1 MMVQAF
7 IQQSFTFLEERVN
20 KEYVPKI
27 KKTIRKFVYV
37 FIFELF
43 FFLVFVGYQ
52 FLSWRKSI
60 NELNLLSNEL
70 TNKSVEFVRL
80 SNLDKES
87 KNFEDY
93 IKSSLEKFYKKDE
106 ELSSLNSIL
115 STLSKLNLKNINFF
129 VYSKEK
135 VLDDESKFEK
145 LKIDLVC
152 EGNISLISEFIKFI
166 DNNEKIIKIENFLI
180 SNLMDGKGYELDLTF
195 SIAIKS
201 E

>member
-1 MMVQAF
+1 M
-7 IQQSFTFLEERVN
+7 N

-27 KKTIRKFVYV
+27 KKTIRGFIYV
-37 FIFELF
+37 FIFELL

-60 NELNLLSNEL
+60 SELNLISNEL

-87 KNFEDY
+87 KNFDSF
-93 IKSSLEKFYKKDE
+93 IKSSLQKFYKEDE
-106 ELSSLNSIL
+106 ELDSLNNIL
-115 STLSKLNLKNINFF
+115 SKLSKLNLKNTNFF
-129 VYSKEK
+129 VYSKDK
-135 VLDDESKFEK
+135 VLDEESKFEK

-152 EGNISLISEFIKFI
+152 EGSLSSISEFIKFI
-166 DNNEKIIKIENFLI
+166 DENEKMIKIEKFSI
-180 SNLMDGKGYELDLTF
+180 SNLMDEKGYELDLSL
-195 SIAIKS
+195 SIAINS

>member
-1 MMVQAF
+1 MMVQTF
-7 IQQSFTFLEERVN
+7 IQQSFIFLEERVN

-27 KKTIRKFVYV
+27 KKTIRKFIYV

-70 TNKSVEFVRL
+70 TNKSVEFERL

-93 IKSSLEKFYKKDE
+93 IKLSLEKFYKKDE
-106 ELSSLNSIL
+106 ELDSLNDML
-115 STLSKLNLKNINFF
+115 STLSKLNLKNRNFF
-129 VYSKEK
+129 IYSKEK
-135 VLDDESKFEK
+135 VLDEESKFEK
-145 LKIDLVC
+145 LKIDLTC
-152 EGNISLISEFIKFI
+152 EGSLSSITEFIKFI
-166 DNNEKIIKIENFLI
+166 DENEKIIKIENFLI
-180 SNLMDGKGYELDLTF
+180 SNLMDGKGYELDLSL
-195 SIAIKS
+195 SIAIS
-201 E
+201 LE